1 MAHQGDPSRTRRRVI
16 SALLAAPAPRG
27 GARGTYQVRVID
39 LTAGI
44 VPLGTFS
51 DALTVTVP

>member
-1 MAHQGDPSRTRRRVI
+1 MAHQGDLSRTRP
-16 SALLAAPAPRG
+16 ALLAAPLLAAG
-27 GARGTYQVRVID
+27 LGGTYQVRVIG